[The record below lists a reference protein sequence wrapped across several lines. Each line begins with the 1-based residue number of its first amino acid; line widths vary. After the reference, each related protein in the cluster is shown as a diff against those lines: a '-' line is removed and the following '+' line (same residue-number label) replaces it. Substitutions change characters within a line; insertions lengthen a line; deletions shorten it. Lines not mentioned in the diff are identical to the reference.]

1 MTAAPRLLVLL
12 LVALQ
17 LQTHYAK
24 YYLIKT
30 DGEAVSVP
38 KKHIGSKT
46 FKTKTKTGKFK
57 RGKGKASSHTVKL
70 GKQQNLDYSDSHGGN
85 PGNNLCDSYP
95 DYGSVQNSA
104 TFPTL
109 LLKSSKKVVFLSEI
123 SSK

>member
-1 MTAAPRLLVLL
+1 MRAAPRLLVLL

-57 RGKGKASSHTVKL
+57 KGKGKAFSHTVKP
-70 GKQQNLDYSDSHGGN
+70 GNQQNLDYSDSHGGN
-85 PGNNLCDSYP
+85 PVTYVNPVNLCDSYP
-95 DYGSVQNSA
+95 DYGSVYDKGYGGFSNAGTPQ
-104 TFPTL
+104 L
-109 LLKSSKKVVFLSEI
+109 YLK
-123 SSK
+123 